1 MGVFKMEKIKLG
13 RTNLLVSRSGFGAIP
28 IQRISFSDS
37 DRLLKKAYVSGINF
51 FDTARSYTDSE
62 EKIGSALGDVRKEI
76 IIATKTPSED
86 RKSVMRDLETSLK
99 KLRTDYLDIY
109 QLHNPQTL
117 PDPNDPNSSY
127 GALLEAKK
135 KGMIRFIGLTNHRL
149 EIALAAARSG
159 LYDTIQFPLSSLSS
173 EEDLQII
180 AICQQ
185 YNLGL
190 IAMKAL
196 SGGLITNA
204 ASAFAF
210 LRQYDNVVPIWG
222 IEKEPQ
228 LDQFIAM
235 EKNPPLLDD
244 TMLKMITNDRQE
256 LSGTF
261 CRACGYCMP
270 CPAGI
275 PIPTAARMSLL
286 LRRMPYQ
293 QFMTEEWH
301 RQMYLIN
308 ECLNC
313 GQCKKHCPYQLDT
326 PQILQGMLKDYRQF
340 YEIHHSESVE
350 P

>member
-1 MGVFKMEKIKLG
+1 MEKIRLG
-13 RTNLLVSRSGFGAIP
+13 RTNLRVSRSGFGAIP

-37 DRLLKKAYVSGINF
+37 DRLLKKAYAEGINF
-51 FDTARSYTDSE
+51 FDTARGYTNSE
-62 EKIGSALGDVRKEI
+62 EKIGQALGAVRKEI

-86 RKSVMRDLETSLK
+86 RGSVMRDLETSLK
-99 KLRTDYLDIY
+99 NLRTDYLDIY
-109 QLHNPQTL
+109 QLHNPQSL

-127 GALLEAKK
+127 GALSEAKK

-149 EIALAAARSG
+149 EVALKAARSG

-173 EEDLQII
+173 EDDLQII
-180 AICQQ
+180 EVCKQ
-185 YNLGL
+185 YDLGL

-222 IEKEPQ
+222 MEKEVQ
-228 LDQFIAM
+228 LDQFVAM
-235 EKNPPLLDD
+235 EKNPPPLDD
-244 TMLKMITNDRQE
+244 SMMKMIAHDRNE

-293 QFMTEEWH
+293 QFITEEWKN
-301 RQMYLIN
+301 QMQLI
-308 ECLNC
+308 EKCRNC
-313 GQCKKHCPYQLDT
+313 GQCQKHCPYQLNT
-326 PQILQGMLKDYRQF
+326 PQILREMLKDYHQF
-340 YEIHHSESVE
+340 YENHHGEIC
-350 P
+350 

>member
-1 MGVFKMEKIKLG
+1 M
-13 RTNLLVSRSGFGAIP
+13 VSRSGFGAIP
-28 IQRISFSDS
+28 IQRISLSES
-37 DRLLKKAYVSGINF
+37 DRLLKKAYAEGINF

-62 EKIGSALGDVRKEI
+62 EKIGHALGKIRKEI
-76 IIATKTPSED
+76 VIATKTPSEN
-86 RKSVMRDLETSLK
+86 RQSVMRDLETSLK
-99 KLRTDYLDIY
+99 NLRTDYLDIY

-149 EIALAAARSG
+149 EVALDAARSG

-173 EEDLQII
+173 QEDLQMIDV
-180 AICQQ
+180 CKQ
-185 YNLGL
+185 YDLGL

-204 ASAFAF
+204 ATTFAF

-222 IEKEPQ
+222 IEKENQ
-228 LDQFIAM
+228 LDQFIVM
-235 EKNPPLLDD
+235 EKNPPLLDEA
-244 TMLKMITNDRQE
+244 MMKMIENDRKE

-293 QFMTEEWH
+293 QFMTEEW
-301 RQMYLIN
+301 RTQMALI
-308 ECLNC
+308 EKCRNC

-326 PQILQGMLKDYRQF
+326 PQILRGMLKDYQQF
-340 YEIHHSESVE
+340 YESHQQE
-350 P
+350 

>member
-1 MGVFKMEKIKLG
+1 MDKIRLG
-13 RTNLLVSRSGFGAIP
+13 RTNLQVSRSGFGAIP
-28 IQRISFSDS
+28 IQRISFSES
-37 DRLLKKAYVSGINF
+37 DRLLQKAYAEGINF
-51 FDTARSYTDSE
+51 FDTARSYSDSE
-62 EKIGSALGDVRKEI
+62 EKIGHALGDVRKEI
-76 IIATKTPSED
+76 IIATKTPSGD
-86 RKSVMRDLETSLK
+86 RGSVMRDLETSLK
-99 KLRTDYLDIY
+99 NLRTDYLDIY
-109 QLHNPQTL
+109 QVHNPQTL
-117 PDPNDPNSSY
+117 PDLNDSNCSY
-127 GALLEAKK
+127 SALLEAKK

-149 EIALAAARSG
+149 EAALAAARSG

-173 EEDLQII
+173 DDDLHII
-180 AICQQ
+180 DVCKR
-185 YNLGL
+185 YDLGL

-204 ASAFAF
+204 ASTFAF

-222 IEKEPQ
+222 IEKEAQ

-235 EKNPPLLDD
+235 EKNPPLLDES
-244 TMLKMITNDRQE
+244 MMEMIKNDRKD

-301 RQMYLIN
+301 NQMFLISK
-308 ECLNC
+308 CLNC

-326 PQILQGMLKDYRQF
+326 PQILRGMLKDYQQF
-340 YEIHHSESVE
+340 YESHHLE
-350 P
+350 

>member
-1 MGVFKMEKIKLG
+1 MEKIRLG
-13 RTNLLVSRSGFGAIP
+13 RTNLQVSRSGFGAIP
-28 IQRISFSDS
+28 IQRISVPES
-37 DRLLKKAYVSGINF
+37 DRLLQKAYAEGINF
-51 FDTARSYTDSE
+51 FDTARSYSDSE
-62 EKIGSALGDVRKEI
+62 EKIGHALGDVRKEI

-86 RKSVMRDLETSLK
+86 RGSVMRDLETSLK
-99 KLRTDYLDIY
+99 NLRTDYLDIY
-109 QLHNPQTL
+109 QVHNPQTL
-117 PDPNDPNSSY
+117 PDPNDSNSFY

-149 EIALAAARSG
+149 EVALAAARSG

-173 EEDLQII
+173 DDDLQII
-180 AICQQ
+180 DVCKQ
-185 YNLGL
+185 YDLGL

-204 ASAFAF
+204 ASTFAF
-210 LRQYDNVVPIWG
+210 LRQYDNVAPIWG
-222 IEKEPQ
+222 IEKEAQ

-235 EKNPPLLDD
+235 EKNPPLLDEP
-244 TMLKMITNDRQE
+244 MMEIIQNDRKD

-275 PIPTAARMSLL
+275 PIPTAARMALL

-301 RQMYLIN
+301 NQMLLIGK
-308 ECLNC
+308 CLNC

-326 PQILQGMLKDYRQF
+326 PQILRGMLKNYQQF
-340 YEIHHSESVE
+340 YESHHLE
-350 P
+350 

>member
-1 MGVFKMEKIKLG
+1 MDKIRLG
-13 RTNLLVSRSGFGAIP
+13 RTNLQVSRSGFGAIP
-28 IQRISFSDS
+28 IQRISVLES
-37 DRLLKKAYVSGINF
+37 DRLLRKAYAEGINF
-51 FDTARSYTDSE
+51 FDTARGYSDSE
-62 EKIGSALGDVRKEI
+62 EKIGHALGDVRKEI

-86 RKSVMRDLETSLK
+86 RGAVMRDLETSLK
-99 KLRTDYLDIY
+99 NLRTDYLDIY
-109 QLHNPQTL
+109 QIHNPQTL
-117 PDPNDPNSSY
+117 PDPNDSNSSY

-135 KGMIRFIGLTNHRL
+135 KGIIRFIGLTNHRL
-149 EIALAAARSG
+149 EVALSAARSG

-173 EEDLQII
+173 GDDLQII
-180 AICQQ
+180 EVCKQHD
-185 YNLGL
+185 LGL

-204 ASAFAF
+204 ASTFSF

-222 IEKEPQ
+222 IEKEAQ

-235 EKNPPLLDD
+235 EKNPPLLDESMME
-244 TMLKMITNDRQE
+244 TILNDRKE

-301 RQMYLIN
+301 NQMLLISK
-308 ECLNC
+308 CLNC

-326 PQILQGMLKDYRQF
+326 PQILRGMLKDYQQF
-340 YEIHHSESVE
+340 YESHHLE
-350 P
+350 